1 MMHLFYDPKWN
12 DQEMFKVP
20 LLRCHFLKCKHFFF
34 LVWLDSEIGSE
45 HDKNELSVSAVF
57 SDEEM
62 PEPKKAKNRTRN
74 SSSVSNDSGIVE
86 PEQEAERVPKKCNRG
101 RKVGQCKH
109 VISKSSRYNIFQ
121 KLEMQYN
128 I

>member
-1 MMHLFYDPKWN
+1 MIRK
-12 DQEMFKVP
+12 
-20 LLRCHFLKCKHFFF
+20 CLKCLSLDVIFWNVNIFF

-109 VISKSSRYNIFQ
+109 WISKSSRYNIFQ